1 MNTPTDMD
9 IEPSVNNEN
18 KAGRSGDT
26 APYFDDETI
35 TYVCADGFGT
45 VPALTP
51 IIATCDTAGMNPA
64 IPGGW
69 TGPANA
75 DTVCKPGKNY
85 IFFLLLH
92 LIFAKRAQ
100 NRIESCI
107 DCRGF
112 RLNKIVM
119 SNNLCFTQ

>member
-1 MNTPTDMD
+1 M
-9 IEPSVNNEN
+9 PSVDNEN
-18 KAGRSGDT
+18 EAGRTGIKED
-26 APYFDDETI
+26 YFNDDKI
-35 TYVCADGFGT
+35 TYVCADRYRT

-51 IIATCDTAGMNPA
+51 IVATCIAGTDPANP
-64 IPGGW
+64 GVW
-69 TGPANA
+69 SGPANA

-100 NRIESCI
+100 NHNESSI

-119 SNNLCFTQ
+119 SNNLCCTQ